1 MLVEVAPLV
10 RLRPKNAKIDHSAP
24 MSFTFVHSGDVR
36 VPMNLLPPSSSKY
49 VDATSSPPYHRA
61 HRVGNTQDIL
71 VFDPSDGTLS
81 LRRIVCDQRP
91 RDQLGLAS
99 VSTTARGVV
108 SRSMP
113 SVGSAGGTTRLS
125 SSPSGA
131 TAVSRTSSSST
142 TPGGGSV
149 PSTSGV
155 PDVVMDLVGYDTTVA
170 TWNLQRDRDWEEI
183 RKPVDWIIN
192 TPRKRGFG
200 AE

>member
-10 RLRPKNAKIDHSAP
+10 RLRPKNAKIDHSTP
-24 MSFTFVHSGDVR
+24 LSFTFVHSGDVR

-49 VDATSSPPYHRA
+49 ADATPPPPYHHA
-61 HRVGNTQDIL
+61 HCVSNTQDIL

-81 LRRIVCDQRP
+81 LRRIICDQRP

-99 VSTTARGVV
+99 ISTTVKGLV

-131 TAVSRTSSSST
+131 TAV
-142 TPGGGSV
+142 
-149 PSTSGV
+149 
-155 PDVVMDLVGYDTTVA
+155 
-170 TWNLQRDRDWEEI
+170 N
-183 RKPVDWIIN
+183 
-192 TPRKRGFG
+192 
-200 AE
+200 